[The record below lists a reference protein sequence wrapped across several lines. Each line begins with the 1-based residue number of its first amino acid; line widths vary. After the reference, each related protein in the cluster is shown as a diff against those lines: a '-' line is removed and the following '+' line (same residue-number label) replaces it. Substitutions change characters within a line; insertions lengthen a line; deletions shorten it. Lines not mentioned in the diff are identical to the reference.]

1 MKQLLVTI
9 LVVVLIFTVFTG
21 TSLAGGGF
29 KGGGGGP
36 LFAYLAPDLGDL
48 NDQIVLMGIPELDD
62 GFWTFGGKGF
72 GFVGKNF
79 RIGGLGAGGVM
90 TTSGFVPGTIVGLD
104 TIPGLVKEVE
114 FAMGYGGV
122 TLEYVMNTPLDV
134 QLTAGGLIGWGGI
147 SVRISEYESSLYW
160 SGEEKGIW
168 NNYYEDYTGD
178 SYNLTITAENSIFIL
193 SPWIGA
199 NYKILPWMGFSG
211 KAGYFFSK
219 AGSGNW
225 EVAGS
230 KVYAAPEIELSNVY
244 YEFAIIF
251 GM

>member
-1 MKQLLVTI
+1 MKKLFIAFLAFI
-9 LVVVLIFTVFTG
+9 LVFIVYAG
-21 TSLAGGGF
+21 DSLAGGGF
-29 KGGGGGP
+29 KGGGGGL

-48 NDQIVLMGIPELDD
+48 NDQIALMGIPELDD

-72 GFVGKNF
+72 GLVGKKF
-79 RIGGLGAGGVM
+79 RIGGLGAGGVL
-90 TTSGFVPGTIVGLD
+90 TTSGFVPGMD
-104 TIPGLVKEVE
+104 DIPGLVKEVE
-114 FAMGYGGV
+114 FSMGYGGV

-147 SVRISEYESSLYW
+147 SVRMSEYESSL
-160 SGEEKGIW
+160 SW
-168 NNYYEDYTGD
+168 NGLWENYYEGYTGD
-178 SYNLTITAENSIFIL
+178 SYNQTVTADNSLFVL

-199 NYKILPWMGFSG
+199 DYKILAWMGFSG

-219 AGSGNW
+219 AGSGDW

-230 KVYAAPEIELSNVY
+230 KVYAAPEIDLSNVY